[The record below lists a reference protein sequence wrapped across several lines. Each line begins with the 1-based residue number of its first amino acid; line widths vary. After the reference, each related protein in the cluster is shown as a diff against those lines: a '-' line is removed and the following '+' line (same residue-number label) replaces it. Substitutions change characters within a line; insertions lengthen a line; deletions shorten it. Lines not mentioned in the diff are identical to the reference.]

1 MTKLSLLAALSL
13 AIGACVIVDDDDGGG
28 SETSNSSNATTQSTT
43 ATTASSNSGTDGSSS
58 GSSASSESTAA
69 DSGTSAGGG
78 GCGWGPTGEADV
90 PEGYVCGGNG
100 EDPSGMIP
108 STCPEGIELVEGG
121 DCGGNMGITGV
132 GCCDASGNAWF
143 CAGQD
148 GASQLYTQPC

>member
-1 MTKLSLLAALSL
+1 MTKLSLFAALAL
-13 AIGACVIVDDDDGGG
+13 ATSACVIVDDDDGGG
-28 SETSNSSNATTQSTT
+28 SETGNSSNATTQSTT
-43 ATTASSNSGTDGSSS
+43 ATTASSNSGTDGSS
-58 GSSASSESTAA
+58 GSSAASESTAA
-69 DSGTSAGGG
+69 DSGTTAGGA
-78 GCGWGPTGEADV
+78 CGWGPTGEADV

-108 STCPEGIELVEGG
+108 SACPEGVELVEGS

-148 GASQLYTQPC
+148 GAAQLYTQAC

>member
-13 AIGACVIVDDDDGGG
+13 AIGACLIVDDDDGGG

-43 ATTASSNSGTDGSSS
+43 ATTASSNSGTDGTSS
-58 GSSASSESTAA
+58 GSSASGESTAA
-69 DSGTSAGGG
+69 DGGTSAGG

-108 STCPEGIELVEGG
+108 SACPEGIELVEGG